1 MELPAQPQHT
11 LGKCRDAWEETG
23 ETRAIQGSLSEK
35 AVGAA
40 GFSQAEPMEVLHSLV
55 NAC

>member
-1 MELPAQPQHT
+1 MELPALPQHT